1 MDVLRRSQVLH
12 QVALEQ
18 LPEHD
23 PFRTLDLTSC
33 AVVGSAAGLKGGGA
47 GTAIDKH
54 TAVFRFNEA
63 PTKSYEKDVGA
74 YGLPPLPPVTSL
86 HLLTAPPPQNLL
98 HTYLISSPQARIEWT
113 GGCASQFRTPG
124 RLNRAD
130 GSLFDE
136 DRNKTIIPPKNT
148 YRNVTRLFALDR
160 QGPRPHCVSRTR
172 SVLAA
177 ASARASCAWCA
188 ATAC

>member
-1 MDVLRRSQVLH
+1 VDVLRRSQVLH

-63 PTKSYEKDVGA
+63 PTKSYEKDVGTN
-74 YGLPPLPPVTSL
+74 GLPPLPPVTSL
-86 HLLTAPPPQNLL
+86 HLLTAPPPQNL
-98 HTYLISSPQARIEWT
+98 YIPISSV
-113 GGCASQFRTPG
+113 
-124 RLNRAD
+124 
-130 GSLFDE
+130 
-136 DRNKTIIPPKNT
+136 PPKLVSSGLVAVH
-148 YRNVTRLFALDR
+148 RN
-160 QGPRPHCVSRTR
+160 SER
-172 SVLAA
+172 SGG
-177 ASARASCAWCA
+177 
-188 ATAC
+188 